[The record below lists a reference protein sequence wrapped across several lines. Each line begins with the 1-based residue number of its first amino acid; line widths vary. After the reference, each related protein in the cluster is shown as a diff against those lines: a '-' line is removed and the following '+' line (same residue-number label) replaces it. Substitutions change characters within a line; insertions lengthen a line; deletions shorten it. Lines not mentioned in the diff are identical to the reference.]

1 MTPIGKYQ
9 GVSNP
14 LYATI
19 AGYWWE
25 TAFRGGGG
33 TSMLGRVGGQPLLTG
48 RFALLM
54 GGNNDP
60 DLFLEQRPVW
70 SADGLINGEQ
80 AVGWPCHDLGCAG
93 GPAYIFL
100 RQVAGGTPT

>member
-1 MTPIGKYQ
+1 MRLSLAISGKPSSAV
-9 GVSNP
+9 GVCQ
-14 LYATI
+14 YAGASRRT
-19 AGYWWE
+19 
-25 TAFRGGGG
+25 TAADRKVR
-33 TSMLGRVGGQPLLTG
+33 L
-48 RFALLM
+48 AD

-80 AVGWPCHDLGCAG
+80 VVGWPRHDLGCAG